1 MKFRNLINFLGTA
14 LFISLL
20 FISVCQKQIIK
31 KADKDAVSNSE
42 NADSSRAP
50 VLVKNVTPEYPER
63 AFREGFEGVVW
74 VKVLIDTTGKVT
86 DATVVK
92 DSGTDIGFEEAA
104 IKAAYK
110 TKWKPAL
117 EKGRPIATLVTYKV
131 EFFITR

>member
-1 MKFRNLINFLGTA
+1 MSSRKLSKILSMATFIA
-14 LFISLL
+14 LFSMIA
-20 FISVCQKQIIK
+20 CQKQIIK

-50 VLVKNVTPEYPER
+50 VLVKNVSPEYPEQ
-63 AFREGFEGVVW
+63 ALKSGIEGVVW
-74 VKVLIDTTGKVT
+74 VKITIDTTGKVT
-86 DATVVK
+86 DAIVVK

-117 EKGRPIATLVTYKV
+117 EKDQPIATHVTYKV
-131 EFFITR
+131 DFFIR